1 MSHHPIA
8 DYALLS
14 DCQGAGLVRQDGTLD
29 WLCLPRFDSP
39 ALFAGLLDEEGGC
52 WRIHPVAPVTSIS
65 RKYLDRS
72 LVLETCFETAR
83 GDLILRDALAVGE
96 GNREHQLG
104 QGAPHVLLRQMHCCS
119 GTVKVEVEINPRPEY
134 GLVKPL
140 LHPVPEGLLIRGG
153 AAQLLLSGPIEW
165 TLQGSTASAVITL
178 KAGEI
183 NSFALQFSQLGER
196 SPSGWGQVQIQDHLE
211 DTLKA
216 WQSWSDLH
224 QSYQGPWQEM
234 VHLSGRVLQGLTYQ
248 PTGAIVAA
256 PTTSLP
262 EVVGGERNW
271 DYRYTWIRDASLTL
285 DALWVAACP
294 DEAEHFFDFLAGT
307 AMTQLQDRGELQIMF
322 GVDGRHDLSER
333 ELPYLSGWRDSAPV
347 RVGNGAWNQR
357 QLDVYGEL
365 LAAAGKLKEQLSG
378 LDRVSRGFL
387 VDAADAAADRWQE
400 QDRGIWEIRG
410 EPQDYLY
417 SKLMCWVALDQ
428 GIALAGLLDA
438 EGRIGDWRKEKERI
452 REAILLRG
460 WSDRLGAYSQA
471 FGTDDLDAANLML
484 LLMGFLPPEDQRLQA
499 TIDAV
504 EEHLTGEGGFVYRY
518 RSGDGLR
525 GEEGAFLLCT
535 FWLAQARALSGD
547 IDQAKEIFQ
556 QAADCANDLGLLA
569 EEVDPVSGELLGNFP
584 QAFSHIGLINA
595 AWAIHQAEQSAQ
607 D

>member
-1 MSHHPIA
+1 
-8 DYALLS
+8 
-14 DCQGAGLVRQDGTLD
+14 
-29 WLCLPRFDSP
+29 
-39 ALFAGLLDEEGGC
+39 LFAGLLDQEGGC
-52 WRIHPVAPVTSIS
+52 WRIQPVEPVSSIR

-72 LVLETCFETAR
+72 LVLETVFETPR
-83 GDLILRDALAVGE
+83 GELVLRDALAVGE
-96 GNREHQLG
+96 GNRDHQLG
-104 QGAPHVLLRQMHCCS
+104 QGAPHVLLRQMQCRA
-119 GTVKVEVEINPRPEY
+119 GRVDIKVEISPRPEY

-153 AAQLLLSGPIEW
+153 AARLLLSSSLEW
-165 TLQGSTASAVITL
+165 ALKGSTASAVTTL
-178 KAGEI
+178 EAGEVS
-183 NSFALQFSQLGER
+183 SFALQFSQLGDR
-196 SPSGWGQVQIQDHLE
+196 IPSGWDQIRIQTRLE
-211 DTLKA
+211 DTLHA

-307 AMTQLQDRGELQIMF
+307 AMTQLQGSGELQIMF

-333 ELPYLSGWRDSAPV
+333 ELAHLSGWRSSAPV

-365 LAAAGKLKEQLSG
+365 LAAAGKLREQLSG
-378 LDRVSRGFL
+378 LDVVSRGFL
-387 VDAADAAADRWQE
+387 ADAADAAAERWRE

-428 GIALAGLLDA
+428 GIQLADLLDA
-438 EGRIGDWRKEKERI
+438 EDRVGDWQEQRDRI
-452 REAILLRG
+452 RKAVLQQG

-471 FGTDDLDAANLML
+471 FGTHALDAANLML
-484 LLMGFLPPEDQRLQA
+484 LLMGFLPPDDQRMQD

-504 EEHLTGEGGFVYRY
+504 EKHLTDESGYVYRY
-518 RSGDGLR
+518 RSDDGLK

-535 FWLAQARALSGD
+535 FWLSQARARSGE
-547 IDQAKEIFQ
+547 IDRAKEIFQ

-569 EEVDPVSGELLGNFP
+569 EEIDPVSGELLGNFP

-595 AWAIHQAEQSAQ
+595 AWAIHQAEQTS
-607 D
+607 